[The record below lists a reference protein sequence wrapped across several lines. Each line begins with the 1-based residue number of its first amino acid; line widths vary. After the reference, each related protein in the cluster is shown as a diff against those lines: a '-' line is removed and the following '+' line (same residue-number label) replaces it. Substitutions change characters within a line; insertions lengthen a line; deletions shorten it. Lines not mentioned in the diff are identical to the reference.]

1 MGSKLITAP
10 VIEPVTLAEAK
21 SHLRIDSTQFTSDV
35 TVLQTIAPDIHAVTV
50 GFTNLGSSVNVLGF
64 SGRILVQLDVG
75 TMTAGGTLDVKVQE
89 SNNGST
95 WTDVYTFSQVTTSN
109 DAQIFEY
116 NYTGAAQF
124 VRAVASIGVASAP
137 FSVNVLKDAASS
149 PDDTYVSSL
158 ITVARQLVENEIRK
172 SLLTQTWDLWLDAK
186 SLNMDIDPIT
196 ESRIL
201 YNPNNLEIALLRFYA
216 PYVELPYG
224 PVQSISA
231 IYYYEDDNV
240 QRTFPVTS
248 YYLDNSGIVARV
260 CLAVGATW
268 PAGVRPFASLQVR
281 YVAGE
286 TTAASVPGPLKQA
299 ILMVVSHLYENRGK
313 ENIAIPD
320 MAKRLLDTYKAVRL

>member
-64 SGRILVQLDVG
+64 SGRILIQLDVG

-109 DAQIFEY
+109 DAQILEY

-149 PDDTYVSSL
+149 PDDAYVSSL

-186 SLNMDIDPIT
+186 SLNMDIDPLT
-196 ESRIL
+196 EGRIL

-286 TTAASVPGPLKQA
+286 ATASSVPGPLKQA

-313 ENIAIPD
+313 ENIAMPD